1 MNYNKAI
8 IVGRVSQAP
17 DLRSTPGGQ
26 PDATMGVATN
36 RLWTDKSGQ
45 KHEDAE
51 FHTVVLWGKLAE
63 LASMYLPKGALVL
76 VEGRMETRTWED
88 NEGNPR
94 KMTEIVA
101 EEIQF
106 GPKPAAPVTKAEEPK
121 PTTDD
126 VPIIDLDGDEE
137 DTGRNMEEI
146 PF

>member
-1 MNYNKAI
+1 
-8 IVGRVSQAP
+8 
-17 DLRSTPGGQ
+17 
-26 PDATMGVATN
+26 MGVATN

-106 GPKPAAPVTKAEEPK
+106 GPKPAAPSRKQRSRSPPQMTY
-121 PTTDD
+121 
-126 VPIIDLDGDEE
+126 
-137 DTGRNMEEI
+137 RS
-146 PF
+146 